1 MTSRKGQ
8 TLCVDDDLA
17 AKLLINNIFGEKQTH
32 MDLPSFSNAI
42 KIEAPII
49 NQTIRRYFGG
59 KFTNSLSKIR
69 LPEFSD
75 ESLIIND

>member
-1 MTSRKGQ
+1 
-8 TLCVDDDLA
+8 
-17 AKLLINNIFGEKQTH
+17 

-42 KIEAPII
+42 KLEAPIV

-59 KFTNSLSKIR
+59 KFTSSLSKIR